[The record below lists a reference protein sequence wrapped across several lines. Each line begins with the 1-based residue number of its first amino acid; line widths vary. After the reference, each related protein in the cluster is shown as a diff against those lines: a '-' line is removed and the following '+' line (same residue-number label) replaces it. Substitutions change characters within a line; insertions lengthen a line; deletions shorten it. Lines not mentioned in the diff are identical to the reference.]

1 MSNVIWLAVIVALA
15 ALGVAMAFAGT
26 RASRPHRKPSRLA
39 CARALY
45 RLKEAMGE
53 AQQDSSEKGQAS

>member
-39 CARALY
+39 RARALY
-45 RLKEAMGE
+45 RLKEAMRE
-53 AQQDSSEKGQAS
+53 AQQDSEREAS